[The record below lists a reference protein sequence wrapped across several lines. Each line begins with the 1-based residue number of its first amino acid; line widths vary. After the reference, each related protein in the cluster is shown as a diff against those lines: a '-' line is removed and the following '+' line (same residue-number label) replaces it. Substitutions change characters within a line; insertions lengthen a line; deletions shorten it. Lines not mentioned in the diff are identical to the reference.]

1 MYMTGYYSHTLHIGD
16 ACDLR
21 RREGVTGV
29 TVLKVCLYLRARVP
43 HERSECKHIGANV
56 KGEGS

>member
-1 MYMTGYYSHTLHIGD
+1 MHMTGYYPHTLHTGG

-21 RREGVTGV
+21 RRESVKDV
-29 TVLKVCLYLRARVP
+29 TVLKVNRTCARDYHTSAANASTAVP
-43 HERSECKHIGANV
+43 NV

>member
-1 MYMTGYYSHTLHIGD
+1 MHMTGYYPHTLHTGGP
-16 ACDLR
+16 CDLR
-21 RREGVTGV
+21 IRESVKGV

-43 HERSECKHIGANV
+43 HEHSECKNSSANV